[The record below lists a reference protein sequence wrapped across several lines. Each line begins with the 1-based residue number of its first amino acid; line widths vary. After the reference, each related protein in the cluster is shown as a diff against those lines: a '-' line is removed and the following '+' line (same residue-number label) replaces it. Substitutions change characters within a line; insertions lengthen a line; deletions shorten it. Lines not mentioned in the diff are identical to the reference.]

1 MQGNVYTPTG
11 PEFVFD
17 GPTDWFP
24 SISAL
29 KNGSMGG
36 YYARSKPQYEDT
48 PVALFVSP
56 HSFGAKGDGVTDDT
70 NALNIFFAF
79 VSRSYAQGY
88 VGFVD
93 AGYYLV
99 TDTIYIPG
107 NSRIVGEALSSVI
120 LGSGAKFSDAANPRS
135 VVQVGRPGEKGHL
148 EWSDMFIATQGGT
161 AGAVLIEYNLASPD
175 CNCDPEPAGMWDVHI
190 RIGGFA
196 GSNLQVEQCSTTQ
209 NQTNV
214 IKVNCI
220 AAYMGMHIT
229 ASAANLYMENN
240 WFWVA
245 E

>member
-1 MQGNVYTPTG
+1 MFNG
-11 PEFVFD
+11 PNE
-17 GPTDWFP
+17 WFP
-24 SISAL
+24 SPSLL
-29 KNGSMGG
+29 KNGNTSK

-48 PVALFVSP
+48 PVTLFVSP
-56 HSFGAKGDGVTDDT
+56 HSFGAKGDGITDDT
-70 NALNIFFAF
+70 NALNVFLSF
-79 VSRSYAQGY
+79 VSQNFAQGY
-88 VGFVD
+88 VGFVN

-120 LGSGAKFSDAANPRS
+120 LGSGPKFSDPANPRA
-135 VVQVGRPGEKGHL
+135 VVQVGRQGERGHL
-148 EWSDMFIATQGGT
+148 EWSDMFISTQGGT

-175 CNCDPEPAGMWDVHI
+175 CDCDPEPAGMWDIHI

-196 GSNLQVEQCSTTQ
+196 GSNLQMEQCSTTQ

-214 IKVNCI
+214 IKINCI

-229 ASAANLYMENN
+229 GSASNLYMENN